1 MNEYELVKLWNQNR
15 SQLVLA
21 QLAPTGL
28 LITTSVLV
36 PAIREAGTFTV
47 LGVLGILLA
56 SGILGALAEYQAA
69 HEAQAVASD
78 LESLGSNSAI
88 SRRIAKTAKWLHVA
102 KYVTPTIFVGIFIAL
117 TFALVGFTWN

>member
-15 SQLVLA
+15 MQLVVA

-36 PAIREAGTFTV
+36 PVIREAGTFVV

-56 SGILGALAEYQAA
+56 SGILGALAEFQAA
-69 HEAQAVASD
+69 HEAQAVAAD
-78 LESLGSNSAI
+78 LAKLGSSNISA
-88 SRRIAKTAKWLHVA
+88 RIVQTAKWLHVA
-102 KYVTPTIFVGIFIAL
+102 KYVTPAIFVGIFIAL
-117 TFALVGFTWN
+117 TLALVGLSWA